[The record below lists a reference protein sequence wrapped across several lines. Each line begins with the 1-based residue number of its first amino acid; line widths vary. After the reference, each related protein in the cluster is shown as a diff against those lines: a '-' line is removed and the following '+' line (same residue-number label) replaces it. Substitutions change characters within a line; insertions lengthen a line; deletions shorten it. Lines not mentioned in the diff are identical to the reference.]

1 MLSKETVIIN
11 KLGLH
16 ARAASL
22 LAKTAEQFQ
31 ATEKKND
38 QRRVEAKS
46 IMALMMLAAAKGSKI
61 NIYCQGADEKQAME
75 ALCQLVN
82 NRFDEDE

>member
-31 ATEKKND
+31 ATVEIEND
-38 QRRVEAKS
+38 QRRVDAKS
-46 IMALMMLAAAKGSKI
+46 IKALMMLASAKGS
-61 NIYCQGADEKQAME
+61 
-75 ALCQLVN
+75 
-82 NRFDEDE
+82 